1 MVWKARPLR
10 ALGSVTWS
18 EEPEQSKNNISLVML
33 LHCYY
38 ILCKANDMRAGA
50 SKITVVQ
57 LCATLAAIGVGCR
70 RRIINCS
77 NNILQ

>member
-1 MVWKARPLR
+1 MVWPARPLR

-38 ILCKANDMRAGA
+38 ILCNANNMRAGA

-57 LCATLAAIGVGCR
+57 LCATLAAIGVGCGKKIR
-70 RRIINCS
+70 NDS
-77 NNILQ
+77 NKLLQ